1 MGFYLHVF
9 TIIGL
14 AILAIAGFALYFME
28 SSIVSQQ
35 NSEISIFQRN
45 STGIKLSV
53 DSLNDQYLVGQQI
66 DFNIT
71 TTSKQC
77 SRPSVIVTS
86 ENGTIIWTSRP
97 DPMYCDIVANSWPRT
112 QNWHLTEG
120 GLGSLAIY
128 EEGIYKI
135 GISFLGNTIEKTL
148 RIIPTY
154 SH

>member
-1 MGFYLHVF
+1 MRFYLPVF

-14 AILAIAGFALYFME
+14 VILAIAGFALYFME

-53 DSLNDQYLVGQQI
+53 DILNDQYLVGQPI
-66 DFNIT
+66 EFNIT

-77 SRPSVIVTS
+77 SRPSVVVTS
-86 ENGTIIWTSRP
+86 ENGTIIWTSRL
-97 DPMYCDIVANSWPRT
+97 DPMYCDIVTNSWTVT

-120 GLGSLAIY
+120 SLGSLVIY

-135 GISFLGNTIEKTL
+135 GISFLGNTMEKTI

-154 SH
+154 NH